1 MLNHG
6 LLRNIRLLT
15 AINMILS
22 VFLVLS
28 LLLLMRDILSPEFNP
43 SKDSGQF
50 KTRVNPS
57 VVERSLKDLEPVL
70 KNNPFGFTGG
80 ELRPIIETE
89 DSSSFEMRLVGTV
102 SGGLNYAIFLTKD
115 AKQEVF
121 KRGERIFNSGIL
133 ERVYKDKVII
143 YTGGRKREIPLSDI
157 LTIENTNAETPKLG
171 STKEHGATSLVRS
184 SGSNT
189 FIVNQEGILHA
200 LENPSQLMTDARLQP
215 NYVNGRQEGF
225 MLREVRNGGIYQSLG
240 LQNGDV
246 LLRINNYDI
255 TNPEIALQA
264 FTALRGMDRVDL
276 DIIRNGTR
284 MTLNY
289 QIR

>member
-6 LLRNIRLLT
+6 LSRNVRLLT

-22 VFLVLS
+22 VLLVFAVLI
-28 LLLLMRDILSPEFNP
+28 LLREILSPGFIPSTWLQIKTPINP
-43 SKDSGQF
+43 SATK
-50 KTRVNPS
+50 
-57 VVERSLKDLEPVL
+57 RSLKELETVL

-80 ELRPIIETE
+80 ELRPITE
-89 DSSSFEMRLVGTV
+89 ADESSSFEMKLVGTV
-102 SGGLNYAIFLTKD
+102 SGGLNYAVFLTKEG
-115 AKQEVF
+115 KQEVF

-143 YTGGRKREIPLSDI
+143 YTGSRKREIPLSDI
-157 LTIENTNAETPKLG
+157 LTIENTNVETPKLG
-171 STKEHGATSLVRS
+171 FTKEQGATSFIRS
-184 SGSNT
+184 SGNNT

-264 FTALRGMDRVDL
+264 FTALKGMDRIGL

>member
-1 MLNHG
+1 MLNRG
-6 LLRNIRLLT
+6 LSRNIRLLT

-28 LLLLMRDILSPEFNP
+28 LLLLMRDILSPEFNL
-43 SKDSGQF
+43 SKGSGQF
-50 KTRVNPS
+50 KTLVNPS

-80 ELRPIIETE
+80 ELRPITETG

-102 SGGLNYAIFLTKD
+102 SGGLDYAIFLTKEG
-115 AKQEVF
+115 KQEVF
-121 KRGERIFNSGIL
+121 KRGERIFSSGIL

-157 LTIENTNAETPKLG
+157 LTIEISK
-171 STKEHGATSLVRS
+171 TKEIAPTSLVKRS
-184 SGSNT
+184 GESS
-189 FIVNQEGILHA
+189 FVVNQEGIMHA
-200 LENPSQLMTDARLQP
+200 LENPAQLMTDARLQP